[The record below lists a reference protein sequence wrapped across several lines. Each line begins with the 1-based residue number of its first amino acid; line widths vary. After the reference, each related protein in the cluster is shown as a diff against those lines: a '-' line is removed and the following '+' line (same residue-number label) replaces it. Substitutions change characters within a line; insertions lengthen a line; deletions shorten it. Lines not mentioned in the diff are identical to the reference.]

1 MAKHSRNSCL
11 LCASLH
17 RPLHRVEL
25 SHEELGQ
32 GGPSGAQEHSLILP
46 HALCSFLKKNFCSS
60 IVDLH
65 CCANFFCAAEIQL
78 YIYILFHTFIKG
90 CQI

>member
-1 MAKHSRNSCL
+1 MAKHSRDARL

-17 RPLHRVEL
+17 RPLRRAEL

-46 HALCSFLKKNFCSS
+46 HALCSFFKKNF
-60 IVDLH
+60 V
-65 CCANFFCAAEIQL
+65 QV
-78 YIYILFHTFIKG
+78 
-90 CQI
+90 